1 VLVAGSQEQGQV
13 SHVPDLR
20 FAATGRR
27 KSAVAQVKLF
37 SKGTGKITIN
47 GRDGTD
53 YMQYNPFLISTIQ
66 QPLENINVSDS
77 YDTIIKCSG
86 GGLTGQAEAIQLGIA
101 RALCKIKDSNR
112 YSLKVEGYLT
122 RNSLCKE
129 RKKYGLKKARK
140 APQFSKR

>member
-1 VLVAGSQEQGQV
+1 MSATISSQEEGQ
-13 SHVPDLR
+13 R

-53 YMQYNPFLISTIQ
+53 YMQFNPYLISTIQ
-66 QPLENINVSDS
+66 EPLENINVSDS
-77 YDTIIKCSG
+77 YDTIVKCSG
-86 GGLTGQAEAIQLGIA
+86 GGLKGQAEAIQLGIA
-101 RALCKIKDSNR
+101 RALCKIKESNR
-112 YSLKVEGYLT
+112 YSLKPEGYLT